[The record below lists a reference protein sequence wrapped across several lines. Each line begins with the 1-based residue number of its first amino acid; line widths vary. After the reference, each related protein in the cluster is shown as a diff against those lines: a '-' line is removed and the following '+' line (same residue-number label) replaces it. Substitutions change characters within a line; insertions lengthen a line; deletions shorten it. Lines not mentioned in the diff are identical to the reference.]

1 MAETFDP
8 GAVIMQFGPLLI
20 QGFAEGDMIRVEPR
34 SEGDTLAVGS
44 GGETARVKSRD
55 KSATV
60 TAILMDTH
68 PINIA
73 LIAYH
78 NLGNVA
84 APLSVSLSGNWWW
97 VAIALGAT
105 ALGLHAHVGH
115 LQRADHVVGL
125 QHARVNGA
133 GEAHHIH
140 VLVHANLLFT
150 GHHQV
155 AVGQHFDHG
164 GGKWATACDV
174 GDSEARAKQQLY
186 AAGIAGA

>member
-8 GAVIMQFGPLLI
+8 GAVIMQFGALLI

-84 APLSVSLSGNWWW
+84 APLSVSDPARPRTAVCPDAFLTRIPGVTYSNGVPVREWVWLCPKLS
-97 VAIALGAT
+97 
-105 ALGLHAHVGH
+105 
-115 LQRADHVVGL
+115 
-125 QHARVNGA
+125 
-133 GEAHHIH
+133 
-140 VLVHANLLFT
+140 VL
-150 GHHQV
+150 
-155 AVGQHFDHG
+155 
-164 GGKWATACDV
+164 
-174 GDSEARAKQQLY
+174 
-186 AAGIAGA
+186 